1 MSLDSVLDAY
11 QMRDERTWLNH
22 KFCSRTENRK
32 VVKKS
37 FLLHTVYST
46 LCSLN
51 SMYRS
56 YLNSAHFTLYVKNF
70 RRILTIFTD
79 QEFTLWM
86 LVLINVLHRYQWK
99 IRVSNCLGGLSNDLL
114 SSINGLTFLTIIY
127 MSCLKFES
135 NCSKYEAKVMKRTK

>member
-1 MSLDSVLDAY
+1 MAQSHILFKD
-11 QMRDERTWLNH
+11 
-22 KFCSRTENRK
+22 RK
-32 VVKKS
+32 QEVVEKS
-37 FLLHTVYST
+37 FLLHRVYST

-51 SMYRS
+51 SKYRS

-135 NCSKYEAKVMKRTK
+135 NCLKYEVKMIKQSE